1 MKTISNWVE
10 INDESQGTYNKG
22 NQSGFKTSMLRSSLC
37 DYSDAYILVKGTIT
51 VANAAIAT
59 AAANNVDKKVIFWN
73 CAPFTNC
80 ISRIN
85 NTQVDDAHGIYV
97 VILMYNFKKYCDNYS
112 KASGILSQYCGDE
125 PALANTGDITDFNEG
140 NADANSFEI
149 KEEISGQAGD
159 NGTKNVEIMVPL
171 KYLEMP

>member
-1 MKTISNWVE
+1 
-10 INDESQGTYNKG
+10 
-22 NQSGFKTSMLRSSLC
+22 MLRSSLS
-37 DYSDAYILVKGTIT
+37 DYSDAYILAKRAIT
-51 VANAAIAT
+51 VTNIAAA
-59 AAANNVDKKVIFWN
+59 AVAANNVDEKVIFKN
-73 CAPFTNC
+73 LVPFTNC

-112 KASGILSQYCGDE
+112 KASGILSQYCGNE

-171 KYLEMP
+171 KYLEMPLINCEINLDLNWYEPCVLLI